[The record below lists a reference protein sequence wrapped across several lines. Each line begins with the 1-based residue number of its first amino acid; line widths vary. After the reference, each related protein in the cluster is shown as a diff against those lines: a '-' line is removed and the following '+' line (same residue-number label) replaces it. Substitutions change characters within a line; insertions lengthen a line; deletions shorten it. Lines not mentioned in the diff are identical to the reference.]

1 MREHAPGGAGE
12 ALLWLGLAA
21 AFSPVLVSLV
31 TSRAGPAAHSSALLV
46 PLLLLRLVAADPT
59 TGARRSWAPA
69 LVLLGAFLELLG
81 VVGDAWTIARVGL
94 PTAAL
99 GLALWTG
106 RPRPAVAMLVFALVP
121 PPVFLFE
128 ATTPHVESAL
138 GGLAVRLLDPL
149 GAGLEIA
156 GPLVRAGGASF
167 ELESSQ
173 NGLHLAIAFAVLGW
187 YAGCLRRRRPLR
199 LVAGALCGA
208 LVALPAQ
215 LLLVTT
221 ALALFAWRG
230 SAAAAAWL
238 DHGGW
243 LVAAGAFV
251 TWTELRARS
260 RAQRPGSPPG

>member
-1 MREHAPGGAGE
+1 MRERAPGGAGE

-31 TSRAGPAAHSSALLV
+31 TSRAGPAAHSSALLA
-46 PLLLLRLVAADPT
+46 PLLLIRLLAADPSA
-59 TGARRSWAPA
+59 GPRRSWAPA
-69 LVLLGAFLELLG
+69 LVLLGAVLELLG
-81 VVGDAWTIARVGL
+81 IVGDAWTIARLGL

-106 RPRPAVAMLVFALVP
+106 RPRPAVALLFFALVP

-128 ATTPHVESAL
+128 ATTPDVESAL

-149 GAGLEIA
+149 GAGLQIA
-156 GPLVRAGGASF
+156 GPLVRSGGASF

-173 NGLHLAIAFAVLGW
+173 NGLHLAIALGVLGW
-187 YAGCLRRRRPLR
+187 YAGCLRSRRPLR
-199 LVAGALCGA
+199 LFAGALCGA
-208 LVALPAQ
+208 VVALPAQ

-230 SAAAAAWL
+230 AGLAAAWL

-243 LVAAGAFV
+243 LLAAAAFV
-251 TWTELRARS
+251 SWTEL
-260 RAQRPGSPPG
+260 RAQRPGSPPP